1 MSTRYIAQ
9 ILKEKHY
16 IKDSDNWEKEQSDKK
31 LERGIQKVSRKRV

>member
-1 MSTRYIAQ
+1 MKDQFIVQ